1 MRVATKWIAVFL
13 FLAFSTMT
21 LAPQALADR
30 SSGRSSDSSDSGSG
44 NKQKAGTVTAG
55 TKIKL
60 LPGGNVK
67 TDVNVNAG
75 GFGSTTISADYS
87 PSFGG
92 GMGFFGEYSVLDYL
106 AVGGLFDVE
115 ALDGQN
121 YTALHLDATV
131 RGYYTF
137 NNNLVPYLKLGVG
150 LAIAVPDVGDTTAG
164 WDVQFMPGFMY
175 VFDGVSVFNG
185 IGVFAELGGQFSGWT
200 IGGTG
205 GDVDQTWL
213 LAMLNIGVAGIF

>member
-1 MRVATKWIAVFL
+1 MKQTAKWFLVF
-13 FLAFSTMT
+13 AIVTVFSLSM
-21 LAPQALADR
+21 ASQSFAD
-30 SSGRSSDSSDSGSG
+30 GSG
-44 NKQKAGTVTAG
+44 NKQKAGTVTVG
-55 TKIKL
+55 TKVKL
-60 LPGGNVK
+60 LPGGTVK
-67 TDVNVNAG
+67 TETDVNLG
-75 GFGSTTISADYS
+75 GYGQFGGGGLASSEYK

-106 AVGGLFDVE
+106 AVGGLLDIE

-131 RGYYTF
+131 RGYYTIK
-137 NNNLVPYLKLGVG
+137 NNMVPYLKLGVG
-150 LAIAVPDVGDTTAG
+150 LVVAIPDMGDTTAG

-200 IGGTG
+200 YGNSGV
-205 GDVDQTWL
+205 DVDQTWL
-213 LAMLNIGVAGIF
+213 LAMLNIGVTGLF